1 MLDFKVKRFVGIIF
15 HLILAQI
22 CLAQTGIANQNYG
35 KDTLQLREVVV
46 RATRPLA
53 KLNSEGFVTEVKG
66 TILEKLGFAKDVMG
80 MLPGVLNN
88 NGSIE
93 VFGKGKPVFYINGH
107 IVRNNIEVEQL
118 KANQID
124 KITVITN
131 PSSRYASTVG
141 SIIKITTIKKVGDG
155 FSFDNI
161 ATFGYRNYLYGK
173 DNLDLNY
180 RADKFDV
187 FGTFG
192 FEKGKNTN
200 SSKNVQNSW
209 LSSHHQQNT
218 TVKSTQHS
226 NLIDGKW
233 GFDFSSSPKL
243 SFGAFYQ
250 VSYAPTKTN
259 SSIMSSLYSDDVIES
274 ETSAYKD
281 IKLRD
286 LEHLLDGY
294 CHGVWG
300 KWNLEM
306 TFDLMWKKTRENQT
320 VIEQT
325 GINQNFGIK
334 DVGHARLMATELYA
348 SHPFLKGN
356 FSFGVDFT
364 NSSREENSE
373 SENSIMAGE
382 NNKIQ
387 ELNMAYYVETMQHL
401 GNVTFRIGGRYEHV
415 NSEYFIGGRKN
426 HEQSHVYDKFFPT
439 ASLSLPIGKTMVQL
453 SYSKQCYRPLYSQL
467 SNTVHYVNKYLYQS
481 GNPYLQPSYSDNIS
495 LNLRYRWLAL
505 TANYKKVQNQ
515 IITSYT
521 YYDDAKTIA
530 LLKKEN
536 SKNSL
541 SNLQIMASFM
551 PGFLWKCYY
560 PVLACGVVSQFY
572 KIDYR
577 GNIKHVD
584 NPLVVVKFNNIF
596 KFHNNYMATV
606 NYSWR
611 SEGNS
616 ENIKMGSV
624 GQINLS
630 LAKDL
635 SEKWNVKLSANDIFN
650 TARKNTFTI
659 FSGMN
664 DVYIEKA
671 ASVRAVECIVIKQN
685 IKVKGQ
691 GKRKWIDCN
700 CLNSIHSGICLSIDC
715 RSSYTHINA
724 ALCFNLIGFFPPF
737 LCHFHLFP

>member
-1 MLDFKVKRFVGIIF
+1 MRRLFIFLF
-15 HLILAQI
+15 HLAWTQI
-22 CLAQTGIANQNYG
+22 VLAQTGIANQNFG

-66 TILEKLGFAKDVMG
+66 TVLEKLGFAKDVMG

-124 KITVITN
+124 KITVVTN

-192 FEKGKNTN
+192 FEKGKDTN

-218 TVKSTQHS
+218 TMKSTQHS
-226 NLIDGKW
+226 KLIDGKW

-281 IKLRD
+281 VKLRD

-306 TFDLMWKKTRENQT
+306 TFDLMWKKTHENQN

-505 TANYKKVQNQ
+505 TANYKKVRNQ

-530 LLKKEN
+530 LLRKEN
-536 SKNSL
+536 SRNCL

-584 NPLVVVKFNNIF
+584 NPLVVVKFNNIL
-596 KFHNNYMATV
+596 KFHNNYMATI

-624 GQINLS
+624 GQIFLWLRTYLKNGMSSCQQMTS
-630 LAKDL
+630 LILPAKIPL
-635 SEKWNVKLSANDIFN
+635 PFSA
-650 TARKNTFTI
+650 
-659 FSGMN
+659 
-664 DVYIEKA
+664 E
-671 ASVRAVECIVIKQN
+671 
-685 IKVKGQ
+685 
-691 GKRKWIDCN
+691 
-700 CLNSIHSGICLSIDC
+700 
-715 RSSYTHINA
+715 
-724 ALCFNLIGFFPPF
+724 
-737 LCHFHLFP
+737 

>member
-1 MLDFKVKRFVGIIF
+1 MKMLDFKVKRFVGIIF

-22 CLAQTGIANQNYG
+22 CLAQTGIANQNFG

-66 TILEKLGFAKDVMG
+66 TVLEKLGFAKDVMG

-180 RADKFDV
+180 RIDNLDV

-192 FEKGKNTN
+192 LEQGKDTN

-218 TVKSTQHS
+218 TMKSTQHS
-226 NLIDGKW
+226 KLIDGKW

-306 TFDLMWKKTRENQT
+306 TFDLMWKKTRENQN

-325 GINQNFGIK
+325 GINQDFGIK

-521 YYDDAKTIA
+521 YYDDSKTIA

-536 SKNSL
+536 SRNSL

-635 SEKWNVKLSANDIFN
+635 SKKWNVKLSANDIFN

-671 ASVRAVECIVIKQN
+671 ASVRAVECIVRYKFN
-685 IKVKGQ
+685 TVKAKYK
-691 GKRKWIDCN
+691 GKGAGKKEMDR
-700 CLNSIHSGICLSIDC
+700 L
-715 RSSYTHINA
+715 
-724 ALCFNLIGFFPPF
+724 
-737 LCHFHLFP
+737 

>member
-1 MLDFKVKRFVGIIF
+1 MKMLDFKVKRFVGIIF

-22 CLAQTGIANQNYG
+22 CLAQTGIANQNFG

-66 TILEKLGFAKDVMG
+66 TVLEKLGFAKDVMG

-131 PSSRYASTVG
+131 PSSRYASTIG

-161 ATFGYRNYLYGK
+161 ATFGCRNYMYGK

-180 RADKFDV
+180 RIDNLDV
-187 FGTFG
+187 FGTLG

-218 TVKSTQHS
+218 TMKSTQHS
-226 NLIDGKW
+226 KLIDGKW

-306 TFDLMWKKTRENQT
+306 TFDLMWKKTRENQN

-325 GINQNFGIK
+325 GINQDFGIK

-439 ASLSLPIGKTMVQL
+439 ASLSMPIGKTMVQL

-521 YYDDAKTIA
+521 YYDDSKTIA

-536 SKNSL
+536 SRNSL

-616 ENIKMGSV
+616 ENIKMGSI

-635 SEKWNVKLSANDIFN
+635 SKKWNVKLSANDIFN

-671 ASVRAVECIVIKQN
+671 ATVRAVECIVRYKFN
-685 IKVKGQ
+685 TVKAKYK
-691 GKRKWIDCN
+691 GKGAGKKEMDR
-700 CLNSIHSGICLSIDC
+700 L
-715 RSSYTHINA
+715 
-724 ALCFNLIGFFPPF
+724 
-737 LCHFHLFP
+737 

>member
-1 MLDFKVKRFVGIIF
+1 MKMLDFKVKRFVGIIF

-22 CLAQTGIANQNYG
+22 CLAQTGIANQNFG

-66 TILEKLGFAKDVMG
+66 TVLEKLGFAKDVMG
-80 MLPGVLNN
+80 ILPGVLNN

-131 PSSRYASTVG
+131 PSSRYASTIG

-161 ATFGYRNYLYGK
+161 ATFGCRNYMYGK

-180 RADKFDV
+180 RIDNLDV
-187 FGTFG
+187 FGTLG

-218 TVKSTQHS
+218 TMKSTQHS
-226 NLIDGKW
+226 KLIDGKW

-306 TFDLMWKKTRENQT
+306 TFDLMWKKTRENQN

-325 GINQNFGIK
+325 GINQDFGIK

-439 ASLSLPIGKTMVQL
+439 VSLSLPIGKTMVQL

-481 GNPYLQPSYSDNIS
+481 GNPYLQPSYSDNIT

-536 SKNSL
+536 SRNSL

-551 PGFLWKCYY
+551 PGFLWKSYY

-616 ENIKMGSV
+616 ENIKMGSI

-671 ASVRAVECIVIKQN
+671 ASVRAVECNVRYKF
-685 IKVKGQ
+685 
-691 GKRKWIDCN
+691 R
-700 CLNSIHSGICLSIDC
+700 
-715 RSSYTHINA
+715 
-724 ALCFNLIGFFPPF
+724 
-737 LCHFHLFP
+737 

>member
-1 MLDFKVKRFVGIIF
+1 MKMLDFKVKRFVGIIF

-22 CLAQTGIANQNYG
+22 CLAQTGIANQNFG
-35 KDTLQLREVVV
+35 KDTLQLREVIV

-66 TILEKLGFAKDVMG
+66 TVLEKLGFAKDVMG

-187 FGTFG
+187 FGAFG
-192 FEKGKNTN
+192 FEKGKDTN

-218 TVKSTQHS
+218 TMKSTQHS

-306 TFDLMWKKTRENQT
+306 TFDLMWKKTRENQN

-325 GINQNFGIK
+325 GINQDFGIK

-364 NSSREENSE
+364 NSSREENSK
-373 SENSIMAGE
+373 SDNSIMAGE

-536 SKNSL
+536 SRNSL

-635 SEKWNVKLSANDIFN
+635 SKKWNVKLSANDIFN

-671 ASVRAVECIVIKQN
+671 ATVRAVECIVRYKFN
-685 IKVKGQ
+685 TVKAKYT
-691 GKRKWIDCN
+691 GKGAGKKEMDR
-700 CLNSIHSGICLSIDC
+700 L
-715 RSSYTHINA
+715 
-724 ALCFNLIGFFPPF
+724 
-737 LCHFHLFP
+737 

>member
-1 MLDFKVKRFVGIIF
+1 MKMLDFKVKRFVGIIF

-22 CLAQTGIANQNYG
+22 CLAQTGIANQNFG

-66 TILEKLGFAKDVMG
+66 TVLEKLGFAKDVMG
-80 MLPGVLNN
+80 ILPGVLNN

-131 PSSRYASTVG
+131 PSSRYASTIG

-161 ATFGYRNYLYGK
+161 ATFGCRNYMYGK

-180 RADKFDV
+180 RIDNLDV
-187 FGTFG
+187 FGTLG

-218 TVKSTQHS
+218 TMKSTQHS
-226 NLIDGKW
+226 KLIDGKW

-306 TFDLMWKKTRENQT
+306 TFDLMWKKTRENQN

-325 GINQNFGIK
+325 GINQDFGIK

-505 TANYKKVQNQ
+505 TANYKKVRNR

-530 LLKKEN
+530 LLRKEN
-536 SKNSL
+536 SRNCL

-584 NPLVVVKFNNIF
+584 NPLVVVKFNNIL
-596 KFHNNYMATV
+596 KFHNNYMATI

-671 ASVRAVECIVIKQN
+671 AIVRAVECNVRYKFNIVKT
-685 IKVKGQ
+685 KYKGKGA
-691 GKRKWIDCN
+691 GKKEMDR
-700 CLNSIHSGICLSIDC
+700 L
-715 RSSYTHINA
+715 
-724 ALCFNLIGFFPPF
+724 
-737 LCHFHLFP
+737 

>member
-22 CLAQTGIANQNYG
+22 CLAQTGIANQNFG

-66 TILEKLGFAKDVMG
+66 TVLEKLGFAKDVMG

-180 RADKFDV
+180 RIENLDV

-200 SSKNVQNSW
+200 SSKNIQNSW

-218 TVKSTQHS
+218 TMKSTQHS

-306 TFDLMWKKTRENQT
+306 TFDLMWKKTRENQN

-325 GINQNFGIK
+325 GINQDFGIK

-536 SKNSL
+536 SRNCL

-635 SEKWNVKLSANDIFN
+635 SKKWNVKLSANDIFN

-671 ASVRAVECIVIKQN
+671 ATVRAVECIVRYKFN
-685 IKVKGQ
+685 TVKAKYK
-691 GKRKWIDCN
+691 GKGAGKKEMDR
-700 CLNSIHSGICLSIDC
+700 L
-715 RSSYTHINA
+715 
-724 ALCFNLIGFFPPF
+724 
-737 LCHFHLFP
+737 

>member
-1 MLDFKVKRFVGIIF
+1 MRRLFIFLF
-15 HLILAQI
+15 HLAWTQI
-22 CLAQTGIANQNYG
+22 VLAQTGIANQNFG

-66 TILEKLGFAKDVMG
+66 TVLEKLGFAKDVMG

-180 RADKFDV
+180 RIENLDV

-218 TVKSTQHS
+218 TMKSTQHS
-226 NLIDGKW
+226 KLIDGKW

-306 TFDLMWKKTRENQT
+306 TFDLMWKKTRENQN

-325 GINQNFGIK
+325 GINQDFGIK

-505 TANYKKVQNQ
+505 TANYKKVRNQ

-536 SKNSL
+536 SRNSL

-635 SEKWNVKLSANDIFN
+635 SKKWNVKLSANDIFN

-671 ASVRAVECIVIKQN
+671 ASVRAVECIVRYKFN
-685 IKVKGQ
+685 TVKAKYK
-691 GKRKWIDCN
+691 GKGAGKKEMDR
-700 CLNSIHSGICLSIDC
+700 L
-715 RSSYTHINA
+715 
-724 ALCFNLIGFFPPF
+724 
-737 LCHFHLFP
+737 

>member
-1 MLDFKVKRFVGIIF
+1 MRRLFIFLF
-15 HLILAQI
+15 HLAWTQI
-22 CLAQTGIANQNYG
+22 VLAQTGIANQNFG

-66 TILEKLGFAKDVMG
+66 TVLEKLGFAKDVMG

-180 RADKFDV
+180 RIDNLDV
-187 FGTFG
+187 FGTLG

-218 TVKSTQHS
+218 TMKSTQHS
-226 NLIDGKW
+226 KLIDGKW

-306 TFDLMWKKTRENQT
+306 TFDLMWKKTRENQN

-325 GINQNFGIK
+325 GINQDFGIK

-536 SKNSL
+536 SRNSL

-635 SEKWNVKLSANDIFN
+635 SKKWNVKLSANDIFN

-671 ASVRAVECIVIKQN
+671 ATVRAVECIVRYKFN
-685 IKVKGQ
+685 TVKAKYK
-691 GKRKWIDCN
+691 GKGAGKKEMDR
-700 CLNSIHSGICLSIDC
+700 L
-715 RSSYTHINA
+715 
-724 ALCFNLIGFFPPF
+724 
-737 LCHFHLFP
+737 

>member
-1 MLDFKVKRFVGIIF
+1 MKMLDFKVKRFVGIIF

-22 CLAQTGIANQNYG
+22 CLAQTGIANQNFG

-66 TILEKLGFAKDVMG
+66 TVLEKLGFAKDVMG

-180 RADKFDV
+180 RIDNLDV
-187 FGTFG
+187 FGTLG

-218 TVKSTQHS
+218 TMKSTQHS
-226 NLIDGKW
+226 KLIDGKW

-306 TFDLMWKKTRENQT
+306 TFDLMWKKTRENQN

-325 GINQNFGIK
+325 GINQDFGIK

-536 SKNSL
+536 SRNSL

-635 SEKWNVKLSANDIFN
+635 SKKWNVKLSANDIFN

-671 ASVRAVECIVIKQN
+671 ASVRAVECIVRYKFN
-685 IKVKGQ
+685 TVKAKYK
-691 GKRKWIDCN
+691 GKGAGKKEMDR
-700 CLNSIHSGICLSIDC
+700 L
-715 RSSYTHINA
+715 
-724 ALCFNLIGFFPPF
+724 
-737 LCHFHLFP
+737 

>member
-1 MLDFKVKRFVGIIF
+1 MKMLDFKVKRFVGIIF

-22 CLAQTGIANQNYG
+22 CLAQTGIANQNFG

-66 TILEKLGFAKDVMG
+66 TVLEKLGFAKDVMG

-131 PSSRYASTVG
+131 PGSRYASTVG

-161 ATFGYRNYLYGK
+161 ATFGCRNYMYGK

-180 RADKFDV
+180 RIDNLDV
-187 FGTFG
+187 FGTLG

-218 TVKSTQHS
+218 TMKSTQHS
-226 NLIDGKW
+226 KLIDGKW

-286 LEHLLDGY
+286 LEHLLDEY

-306 TFDLMWKKTRENQT
+306 TFDLMWKKTRENQN

-325 GINQNFGIK
+325 GINQDFGIK

-505 TANYKKVQNQ
+505 TANYKKDQNQ

-521 YYDDAKTIA
+521 YYDDSKTIA

-536 SKNSL
+536 SRNSL

-611 SEGNS
+611 SAGNS

-635 SEKWNVKLSANDIFN
+635 SKKWNVKLSANDIFN

-671 ASVRAVECIVIKQN
+671 AIVRAVECNVRYKFNIVKT
-685 IKVKGQ
+685 KYKGKGA
-691 GKRKWIDCN
+691 GKKEMDR
-700 CLNSIHSGICLSIDC
+700 L
-715 RSSYTHINA
+715 
-724 ALCFNLIGFFPPF
+724 
-737 LCHFHLFP
+737 

>member
-1 MLDFKVKRFVGIIF
+1 MKMLDFKVKRFVGIIF

-22 CLAQTGIANQNYG
+22 CLAQTGIANQNFG

-66 TILEKLGFAKDVMG
+66 TVLEKLGFAKDIMG

-161 ATFGYRNYLYGK
+161 ATFGCRNYMYGK

-180 RADKFDV
+180 RIDNLDV
-187 FGTFG
+187 FGTLG

-218 TVKSTQHS
+218 TMKSTQHS
-226 NLIDGKW
+226 KLIDGKW

-306 TFDLMWKKTRENQT
+306 TFDLMWKKTRENQN

-325 GINQNFGIK
+325 GINQDFGIK
-334 DVGHARLMATELYA
+334 DVGHARLIATELYA
-348 SHPFLKGN
+348 SHPFLNGN

-387 ELNMAYYVETMQHL
+387 ELNMAYYVEPMQHL

-415 NSEYFIGGRKN
+415 NSEYFIDGRKN

-536 SKNSL
+536 SRNSL

-577 GNIKHVD
+577 GDIKHVD

-616 ENIKMGSV
+616 E
-624 GQINLS
+624 LS
-630 LAKDL
+630 L
-635 SEKWNVKLSANDIFN
+635 
-650 TARKNTFTI
+650 
-659 FSGMN
+659 
-664 DVYIEKA
+664 
-671 ASVRAVECIVIKQN
+671 
-685 IKVKGQ
+685 
-691 GKRKWIDCN
+691 
-700 CLNSIHSGICLSIDC
+700 IHI
-715 RSSYTHINA
+715 
-724 ALCFNLIGFFPPF
+724 
-737 LCHFHLFP
+737 

>member
-1 MLDFKVKRFVGIIF
+1 MKMLDFKVKRFVGIIF

-22 CLAQTGIANQNYG
+22 CLAQTGIANQNFG

-66 TILEKLGFAKDVMG
+66 TVLEKLGFAKDVMG

-161 ATFGYRNYLYGK
+161 ATFGCRNYMYGK

-180 RADKFDV
+180 RIDNLDV
-187 FGTFG
+187 FGTLG

-218 TVKSTQHS
+218 TMKSTQHS
-226 NLIDGKW
+226 KLIDGKW

-250 VSYAPTKTN
+250 VSYAPIKTN

-281 IKLRD
+281 IRLRD

-306 TFDLMWKKTRENQT
+306 TFDLMWKKPRENQN

-325 GINQNFGIK
+325 GINQDFGIK

-481 GNPYLQPSYSDNIS
+481 GNPYLQPSYSDNIT

-521 YYDDAKTIA
+521 
-530 LLKKEN
+530 
-536 SKNSL
+536 
-541 SNLQIMASFM
+541 
-551 PGFLWKCYY
+551 
-560 PVLACGVVSQFY
+560 
-572 KIDYR
+572 
-577 GNIKHVD
+577 
-584 NPLVVVKFNNIF
+584 
-596 KFHNNYMATV
+596 
-606 NYSWR
+606 
-611 SEGNS
+611 
-616 ENIKMGSV
+616 
-624 GQINLS
+624 
-630 LAKDL
+630 
-635 SEKWNVKLSANDIFN
+635 
-650 TARKNTFTI
+650 
-659 FSGMN
+659 
-664 DVYIEKA
+664 
-671 ASVRAVECIVIKQN
+671 
-685 IKVKGQ
+685 
-691 GKRKWIDCN
+691 
-700 CLNSIHSGICLSIDC
+700 
-715 RSSYTHINA
+715 
-724 ALCFNLIGFFPPF
+724 
-737 LCHFHLFP
+737 

>member
-1 MLDFKVKRFVGIIF
+1 MRRLFIFLF
-15 HLILAQI
+15 HLAWTQI
-22 CLAQTGIANQNYG
+22 VLAQTGIANQNFG

-66 TILEKLGFAKDVMG
+66 TVLEKLGFAKDVMG

-124 KITVITN
+124 KITVVTN

-192 FEKGKNTN
+192 FEKGKDTN

-218 TVKSTQHS
+218 TMKSTQHS
-226 NLIDGKW
+226 KLIDGKW

-281 IKLRD
+281 VKLRD

-306 TFDLMWKKTRENQT
+306 TFDLMWKKTHENQN

-505 TANYKKVQNQ
+505 TANYKKVRNQ

-530 LLKKEN
+530 LLRKEN
-536 SKNSL
+536 SRNCL

-584 NPLVVVKFNNIF
+584 NPLVVVKFNNI
-596 KFHNNYMATV
+596 
-606 NYSWR
+606 
-611 SEGNS
+611 
-616 ENIKMGSV
+616 
-624 GQINLS
+624 L
-630 LAKDL
+630 
-635 SEKWNVKLSANDIFN
+635 
-650 TARKNTFTI
+650 
-659 FSGMN
+659 
-664 DVYIEKA
+664 
-671 ASVRAVECIVIKQN
+671 
-685 IKVKGQ
+685 
-691 GKRKWIDCN
+691 
-700 CLNSIHSGICLSIDC
+700 
-715 RSSYTHINA
+715 
-724 ALCFNLIGFFPPF
+724 
-737 LCHFHLFP
+737 

>member
-1 MLDFKVKRFVGIIF
+1 MKMLDFKVKRFVGIIF

-22 CLAQTGIANQNYG
+22 CLAQTGIANQNFG

-66 TILEKLGFAKDVMG
+66 TVLEKLGFAKDVMG

-161 ATFGYRNYLYGK
+161 ATFGYRNYMYGK

-180 RADKFDV
+180 RIDNLDV
-187 FGTFG
+187 FGTLG

-218 TVKSTQHS
+218 TMKSTQHS
-226 NLIDGKW
+226 KLIDGKW

-306 TFDLMWKKTRENQT
+306 TFDLMWKKTRENQN

-325 GINQNFGIK
+325 GINQDFGIK

-521 YYDDAKTIA
+521 YYDDSKTIA

-536 SKNSL
+536 SRNSL

-611 SEGNS
+611 SAGNS

-635 SEKWNVKLSANDIFN
+635 SKKWNVKLSANDIFN

-671 ASVRAVECIVIKQN
+671 ATVRAVECIVRYKFN
-685 IKVKGQ
+685 TVKAKYK
-691 GKRKWIDCN
+691 GKGAGKKEMDR
-700 CLNSIHSGICLSIDC
+700 L
-715 RSSYTHINA
+715 
-724 ALCFNLIGFFPPF
+724 
-737 LCHFHLFP
+737 

>member
-1 MLDFKVKRFVGIIF
+1 MKMLDFKVKRFVGIIF

-22 CLAQTGIANQNYG
+22 CLAQTGIANQNFG

-66 TILEKLGFAKDVMG
+66 TVLEKLGFAKDVMG

-131 PSSRYASTVG
+131 PGSRYASTVG

-161 ATFGYRNYLYGK
+161 ATFGCRNYMYGK

-180 RADKFDV
+180 RIDNLDV
-187 FGTFG
+187 FGTLG

-218 TVKSTQHS
+218 TMKSTQHS
-226 NLIDGKW
+226 KLIDGKW

-306 TFDLMWKKTRENQT
+306 TFDLMWKKTRENQN

-325 GINQNFGIK
+325 GINQDFGIK

-505 TANYKKVQNQ
+505 TANYKRVQNQ

-521 YYDDAKTIA
+521 YYDDSKTIA

-536 SKNSL
+536 SRNSL

-635 SEKWNVKLSANDIFN
+635 SKKWNVKLSANDIFN

-671 ASVRAVECIVIKQN
+671 ASVRAVECIVRYKFN
-685 IKVKGQ
+685 RVKTKYK
-691 GKRKWIDCN
+691 GKGAGKKEMDR
-700 CLNSIHSGICLSIDC
+700 L
-715 RSSYTHINA
+715 
-724 ALCFNLIGFFPPF
+724 
-737 LCHFHLFP
+737 

>member
-1 MLDFKVKRFVGIIF
+1 MIYLEMRRLLFFLF
-15 HLILAQI
+15 HLAWAQI
-22 CLAQTGIANQNYG
+22 VLAQTGIADQNFG

-66 TILEKLGFAKDVMG
+66 TVLEKLGFAKDIMG

-93 VFGKGKPVFYINGH
+93 VFGKGRPVFYINGH

-161 ATFGYRNYLYGK
+161 ATFGCRNYMYGK

-180 RADKFDV
+180 RIDNLDV
-187 FGTFG
+187 FGTLG

-294 CHGVWG
+294 CHGGWG

-306 TFDLMWKKTRENQT
+306 TFDLMWKKTRENQN

-325 GINQNFGIK
+325 GINQDFGIK

-401 GNVTFRIGGRYEHV
+401 GNVIFRIGGRYEHV

-467 SNTVHYVNKYLYQS
+467 SNTVHYINKYLYQS

-536 SKNSL
+536 SRNSL

-596 KFHNNYMATV
+596 LKSATYRV
-606 NYSWR
+606 
-611 SEGNS
+611 
-616 ENIKMGSV
+616 
-624 GQINLS
+624 
-630 LAKDL
+630 
-635 SEKWNVKLSANDIFN
+635 
-650 TARKNTFTI
+650 
-659 FSGMN
+659 
-664 DVYIEKA
+664 
-671 ASVRAVECIVIKQN
+671 
-685 IKVKGQ
+685 
-691 GKRKWIDCN
+691 
-700 CLNSIHSGICLSIDC
+700 
-715 RSSYTHINA
+715 
-724 ALCFNLIGFFPPF
+724 
-737 LCHFHLFP
+737 

>member
-1 MLDFKVKRFVGIIF
+1 MKTFFCSFGLLMAAVPVFAQNTGKDSIVSTKALDDVVVSASNISRVGD
-15 HLILAQI
+15 
-22 CLAQTGIANQNYG
+22 QNFG

-66 TILEKLGFAKDVMG
+66 TVLEKLGFAKDVMG

-180 RADKFDV
+180 RIENLDV

-218 TVKSTQHS
+218 TMKSTQHS
-226 NLIDGKW
+226 KLIDGKW

-306 TFDLMWKKTRENQT
+306 TFDLMWKKTRENQN

-325 GINQNFGIK
+325 GINQDFGIK

-521 YYDDAKTIA
+521 Y
-530 LLKKEN
+530 
-536 SKNSL
+536 
-541 SNLQIMASFM
+541 
-551 PGFLWKCYY
+551 
-560 PVLACGVVSQFY
+560 
-572 KIDYR
+572 
-577 GNIKHVD
+577 
-584 NPLVVVKFNNIF
+584 
-596 KFHNNYMATV
+596 
-606 NYSWR
+606 
-611 SEGNS
+611 
-616 ENIKMGSV
+616 
-624 GQINLS
+624 
-630 LAKDL
+630 
-635 SEKWNVKLSANDIFN
+635 
-650 TARKNTFTI
+650 
-659 FSGMN
+659 
-664 DVYIEKA
+664 
-671 ASVRAVECIVIKQN
+671 
-685 IKVKGQ
+685 
-691 GKRKWIDCN
+691 
-700 CLNSIHSGICLSIDC
+700 
-715 RSSYTHINA
+715 
-724 ALCFNLIGFFPPF
+724 
-737 LCHFHLFP
+737 

>member
-1 MLDFKVKRFVGIIF
+1 MKMFFCSFGLLMAAVPVFAQNTGKDSIVSTKALNDVVVSASNISRVGD
-15 HLILAQI
+15 
-22 CLAQTGIANQNYG
+22 QNFG

-66 TILEKLGFAKDVMG
+66 TVLEKLGFAKDVMG

-107 IVRNNIEVEQL
+107 IVRNNMEVEQL

-161 ATFGYRNYLYGK
+161 ATFGCRNYMYGK

-180 RADKFDV
+180 RIDNLDV
-187 FGTFG
+187 FGTLG
-192 FEKGKNTN
+192 FEKGKDTN

-218 TVKSTQHS
+218 TMKSTQHS
-226 NLIDGKW
+226 KLIDGKW

-250 VSYAPTKTN
+250 ISYAPTKTN
-259 SSIMSSLYSDDVIES
+259 SSIMSSLYSNDVIES

-306 TFDLMWKKTRENQT
+306 TFDLMWKKTRENQN

-325 GINQNFGIK
+325 GINQDFGIK

-373 SENSIMAGE
+373 SENSILAGE

-387 ELNMAYYVETMQHL
+387 ELNIAYYVETMQHL

-481 GNPYLQPSYSDNIS
+481 GNPYLQPSYSNNIS

-536 SKNSL
+536 SRNSL

-624 GQINLS
+624 GQINL
-630 LAKDL
+630 
-635 SEKWNVKLSANDIFN
+635 
-650 TARKNTFTI
+650 
-659 FSGMN
+659 
-664 DVYIEKA
+664 
-671 ASVRAVECIVIKQN
+671 
-685 IKVKGQ
+685 
-691 GKRKWIDCN
+691 
-700 CLNSIHSGICLSIDC
+700 
-715 RSSYTHINA
+715 
-724 ALCFNLIGFFPPF
+724 
-737 LCHFHLFP
+737 

>member
-1 MLDFKVKRFVGIIF
+1 MKMLDFKVKRFVGIIF

-22 CLAQTGIANQNYG
+22 CLAQTGIANQNFG

-66 TILEKLGFAKDVMG
+66 TVLEKLGFAKDVMG

-161 ATFGYRNYLYGK
+161 ATFGYRNYMYGK

-180 RADKFDV
+180 RAEKFDV

-192 FEKGKNTN
+192 FEKGKDTN

-218 TVKSTQHS
+218 TMKSTQHS
-226 NLIDGKW
+226 KLIDGKW

-250 VSYAPTKTN
+250 VSYAPIKTN

-306 TFDLMWKKTRENQT
+306 TFDLMWKKTRENQN

-325 GINQNFGIK
+325 GINQDFGIK

-481 GNPYLQPSYSDNIS
+481 GNPYLQPSYSDNIT

-536 SKNSL
+536 SRNSL

-596 KFHNNYMATV
+596 KFHNNYMATI

-616 ENIKMGSV
+616 ENIKMGSI

-635 SEKWNVKLSANDIFN
+635 SKKWNVKLSANDIFN

-671 ASVRAVECIVIKQN
+671 ASVRAVECIVRYKFN
-685 IKVKGQ
+685 TVKTIL
-691 GKRKWIDCN
+691 R
-700 CLNSIHSGICLSIDC
+700 
-715 RSSYTHINA
+715 
-724 ALCFNLIGFFPPF
+724 
-737 LCHFHLFP
+737 

>member
-22 CLAQTGIANQNYG
+22 CLAQTGIANQNFG

-66 TILEKLGFAKDVMG
+66 TVLEKLGFAKDIMG

-161 ATFGYRNYLYGK
+161 ATFGYRNYMYGK

-180 RADKFDV
+180 RIDNLDV
-187 FGTFG
+187 FGTLG

-218 TVKSTQHS
+218 AMKSTQHS

-306 TFDLMWKKTRENQT
+306 TFDLMWKKTRENQN

-325 GINQNFGIK
+325 GINQDFGIK

-373 SENSIMAGE
+373 SENSIMTGE

-415 NSEYFIGGRKN
+415 NSEYFIDGRKN

-536 SKNSL
+536 SRNSL

-572 KIDYR
+572 KIDLTIALYR
-577 GNIKHVD
+577 YH
-584 NPLVVVKFNNIF
+584 
-596 KFHNNYMATV
+596 A
-606 NYSWR
+606 
-611 SEGNS
+611 
-616 ENIKMGSV
+616 
-624 GQINLS
+624 
-630 LAKDL
+630 
-635 SEKWNVKLSANDIFN
+635 
-650 TARKNTFTI
+650 
-659 FSGMN
+659 
-664 DVYIEKA
+664 
-671 ASVRAVECIVIKQN
+671 
-685 IKVKGQ
+685 
-691 GKRKWIDCN
+691 
-700 CLNSIHSGICLSIDC
+700 
-715 RSSYTHINA
+715 
-724 ALCFNLIGFFPPF
+724 
-737 LCHFHLFP
+737 

>member
-22 CLAQTGIANQNYG
+22 CLAQTGIANQNFG

-66 TILEKLGFAKDVMG
+66 TVLEKLGFAKDVMG

-180 RADKFDV
+180 RIENLDF

-192 FEKGKNTN
+192 FEKGKDTN

-218 TVKSTQHS
+218 TMKSTQHS
-226 NLIDGKW
+226 KLIDGKW

-306 TFDLMWKKTRENQT
+306 TFDLMWKKTRENQN

-325 GINQNFGIK
+325 GINQDFGIK

-536 SKNSL
+536 SRNSL

-577 GNIKHVD
+577 GNLKHVD

-635 SEKWNVKLSANDIFN
+635 SKKWNVKLSANDIFN

-671 ASVRAVECIVIKQN
+671 ATVRAVECIVRYKFN
-685 IKVKGQ
+685 TVKAKYK
-691 GKRKWIDCN
+691 GKGAGKKEMDR
-700 CLNSIHSGICLSIDC
+700 L
-715 RSSYTHINA
+715 
-724 ALCFNLIGFFPPF
+724 
-737 LCHFHLFP
+737 

>member
-1 MLDFKVKRFVGIIF
+1 MKMLDFKVKRFVGIIF

-22 CLAQTGIANQNYG
+22 CLAQTGIANQNFG

-66 TILEKLGFAKDVMG
+66 TVLEKLGFAKDVMG

-161 ATFGYRNYLYGK
+161 ATFGYRNYMYGK

-180 RADKFDV
+180 RIDNLDV
-187 FGTFG
+187 FGTLG

-218 TVKSTQHS
+218 TMKSTQHS
-226 NLIDGKW
+226 KLIDGKW

-306 TFDLMWKKTRENQT
+306 TFDLMWKKTRENQN

-325 GINQNFGIK
+325 GINLDFGIK

-521 YYDDAKTIA
+521 YYDDSKTIA

-536 SKNSL
+536 SRNSL

-606 NYSWR
+606 NCSWR

-616 ENIKMGSV
+616 ENIKMGSI

-635 SEKWNVKLSANDIFN
+635 SKKWNVKLSANDIFN

-671 ASVRAVECIVIKQN
+671 ATVRAVECIVRYKFN
-685 IKVKGQ
+685 TVKAKYK
-691 GKRKWIDCN
+691 GKGAGKKEMDR
-700 CLNSIHSGICLSIDC
+700 L
-715 RSSYTHINA
+715 
-724 ALCFNLIGFFPPF
+724 
-737 LCHFHLFP
+737 

>member
-22 CLAQTGIANQNYG
+22 CLAQTGIANQNFG

-66 TILEKLGFAKDVMG
+66 TVLEKLGFAKDVMG

-141 SIIKITTIKKVGDG
+141 SIIKIITIKKVGDG

-161 ATFGYRNYLYGK
+161 ATFGCRNYMYGK

-180 RADKFDV
+180 RIDNLDV
-187 FGTFG
+187 FGTLG

-218 TVKSTQHS
+218 TMKSAQHS
-226 NLIDGKW
+226 KLIDGKW

-250 VSYAPTKTN
+250 VSYAPIKTN

-306 TFDLMWKKTRENQT
+306 TFDLMWKKTHENQN

-382 NNKIQ
+382 NDKIQ

-521 YYDDAKTIA
+521 YYDDSKTIA
-530 LLKKEN
+530 LLKKKN
-536 SKNSL
+536 SRNSL

-616 ENIKMGSV
+616 ENIKMGSI

-635 SEKWNVKLSANDIFN
+635 SKKWNVKLSANDIFN

-659 FSGMN
+659 FCGMN

-671 ASVRAVECIVIKQN
+671 AIVRAVECIVRYKFNTVKIKY
-685 IKVKGQ
+685 KGKGA
-691 GKRKWIDCN
+691 GKKEMDR
-700 CLNSIHSGICLSIDC
+700 L
-715 RSSYTHINA
+715 
-724 ALCFNLIGFFPPF
+724 
-737 LCHFHLFP
+737 

>member
-1 MLDFKVKRFVGIIF
+1 MKTFFCSFGLLMAAVPVFAQNTGKDSIVSTKALNDVVVSASNISRVGD
-15 HLILAQI
+15 
-22 CLAQTGIANQNYG
+22 QNFG

-66 TILEKLGFAKDVMG
+66 TVLEKLGFAKDVMG

-107 IVRNNIEVEQL
+107 IVRNNMEVEQL

-161 ATFGYRNYLYGK
+161 ATFGYRNYMYGK

-180 RADKFDV
+180 RIDNLDV
-187 FGTFG
+187 FGTIG
-192 FEKGKNTN
+192 LEQGKDTN

-218 TVKSTQHS
+218 TMKSTQHS
-226 NLIDGKW
+226 SLIDGKW

-250 VSYAPTKTN
+250 VSYAPIKTN

-306 TFDLMWKKTRENQT
+306 TFDLMWKKTRENQN
-320 VIEQT
+320 VMEQT
-325 GINQNFGIK
+325 GINQDFGIK

-439 ASLSLPIGKTMVQL
+439 ASLSMPIGKTMVQL

-521 YYDDAKTIA
+521 YYDDSKT
-530 LLKKEN
+530 
-536 SKNSL
+536 
-541 SNLQIMASFM
+541 
-551 PGFLWKCYY
+551 
-560 PVLACGVVSQFY
+560 VL
-572 KIDYR
+572 
-577 GNIKHVD
+577 
-584 NPLVVVKFNNIF
+584 P
-596 KFHNNYMATV
+596 
-606 NYSWR
+606 
-611 SEGNS
+611 
-616 ENIKMGSV
+616 
-624 GQINLS
+624 
-630 LAKDL
+630 
-635 SEKWNVKLSANDIFN
+635 
-650 TARKNTFTI
+650 
-659 FSGMN
+659 
-664 DVYIEKA
+664 
-671 ASVRAVECIVIKQN
+671 
-685 IKVKGQ
+685 
-691 GKRKWIDCN
+691 
-700 CLNSIHSGICLSIDC
+700 
-715 RSSYTHINA
+715 
-724 ALCFNLIGFFPPF
+724 
-737 LCHFHLFP
+737 

>member
-1 MLDFKVKRFVGIIF
+1 MRRLFIFLF
-15 HLILAQI
+15 HLAWTQI
-22 CLAQTGIANQNYG
+22 VLAQTGIANQNFG

-66 TILEKLGFAKDVMG
+66 TVLEKLGFAKDVMG

-124 KITVITN
+124 KITVVTN

-161 ATFGYRNYLYGK
+161 ATFGCRNYMYGK

-180 RADKFDV
+180 RIDNLDV
-187 FGTFG
+187 FGTLG

-218 TVKSTQHS
+218 TMKSTQHS
-226 NLIDGKW
+226 KLIDGKW

-250 VSYAPTKTN
+250 VSYAPIKTN

-306 TFDLMWKKTRENQT
+306 TFDLMWKKTRENQN

-325 GINQNFGIK
+325 GINQDFGIK

-505 TANYKKVQNQ
+505 TANYKKVRNQ

-530 LLKKEN
+530 LLRKEN
-536 SKNSL
+536 SRNCL

-584 NPLVVVKFNNIF
+584 NPLVVVKFNNIL
-596 KFHNNYMATV
+596 KFHNNYMATI
-606 NYSWR
+606 NFSWR

-635 SEKWNVKLSANDIFN
+635 SKKWNVKLSANDIFN

-664 DVYIEKA
+664 DVYIERA
-671 ASVRAVECIVIKQN
+671 ASVRAVEFIVRYKFN
-685 IKVKGQ
+685 TVKTKYK
-691 GKRKWIDCN
+691 GKGAGKKEMDR
-700 CLNSIHSGICLSIDC
+700 L
-715 RSSYTHINA
+715 
-724 ALCFNLIGFFPPF
+724 
-737 LCHFHLFP
+737 

>member
-1 MLDFKVKRFVGIIF
+1 MKMLDFKVKRFVGIIF

-22 CLAQTGIANQNYG
+22 CLAQTGIANQNFG

-66 TILEKLGFAKDVMG
+66 TVLEKLGFAKDVMG

-161 ATFGYRNYLYGK
+161 ATFGYRNYMYGK

-180 RADKFDV
+180 RAEKFDV

-192 FEKGKNTN
+192 FEKGKDTN

-218 TVKSTQHS
+218 TMKSTQHS
-226 NLIDGKW
+226 KLIDGKW

-250 VSYAPTKTN
+250 VSYAPIKTN

-306 TFDLMWKKTRENQT
+306 TFDLMWKKTRENQN

-325 GINQNFGIK
+325 GINQDFGIK

-521 YYDDAKTIA
+521 YYDDSKTIA

-536 SKNSL
+536 SRNSL

-606 NYSWR
+606 NYSLR

-635 SEKWNVKLSANDIFN
+635 SKKWNVKLSANDIFN

-671 ASVRAVECIVIKQN
+671 ATVRAVECIVRYKFN
-685 IKVKGQ
+685 TVKAKYK
-691 GKRKWIDCN
+691 GKGAGKKEMDR
-700 CLNSIHSGICLSIDC
+700 L
-715 RSSYTHINA
+715 
-724 ALCFNLIGFFPPF
+724 
-737 LCHFHLFP
+737 

>member
-1 MLDFKVKRFVGIIF
+1 MRRLFIFLF
-15 HLILAQI
+15 HLAWTQI
-22 CLAQTGIANQNYG
+22 VLAQTGIANQNFG

-66 TILEKLGFAKDVMG
+66 TVLEKLGFAKDVMG

-124 KITVITN
+124 KITVVTN

-180 RADKFDV
+180 RSDKFDV

-192 FEKGKNTN
+192 FEKGKDTN

-218 TVKSTQHS
+218 TMKSTQHS
-226 NLIDGKW
+226 KLIDGKW

-306 TFDLMWKKTRENQT
+306 TFDLMWKKTHENQN

-505 TANYKKVQNQ
+505 TANYKKVRNQ

-536 SKNSL
+536 SRNSL

-635 SEKWNVKLSANDIFN
+635 SKKWNVKLSANDIFN

-671 ASVRAVECIVIKQN
+671 ASVRAVECIVRYKFN
-685 IKVKGQ
+685 TVKAKYK
-691 GKRKWIDCN
+691 GKGAGKKEMDR
-700 CLNSIHSGICLSIDC
+700 L
-715 RSSYTHINA
+715 
-724 ALCFNLIGFFPPF
+724 
-737 LCHFHLFP
+737 

>member
-1 MLDFKVKRFVGIIF
+1 MRRLFIFLF
-15 HLILAQI
+15 HLAWTQI
-22 CLAQTGIANQNYG
+22 VLAQTGIANQNFG

-66 TILEKLGFAKDVMG
+66 TVLEKLGFAKDVMG

-180 RADKFDV
+180 RIDNLDV
-187 FGTFG
+187 FGTLG
-192 FEKGKNTN
+192 FEKGKDTN

-218 TVKSTQHS
+218 TMKSTQHS
-226 NLIDGKW
+226 KLIDGKW

-306 TFDLMWKKTRENQT
+306 TFDLMWKKTHENQN

-325 GINQNFGIK
+325 GINQDFGIK

-505 TANYKKVQNQ
+505 TANYKKVRNQ

-536 SKNSL
+536 SRNSL

-616 ENIKMGSV
+616 ENIKMGSI

-671 ASVRAVECIVIKQN
+671 ASVRAVECIVRYKFN
-685 IKVKGQ
+685 TVKAKYK
-691 GKRKWIDCN
+691 GKGAGKKEMDR
-700 CLNSIHSGICLSIDC
+700 L
-715 RSSYTHINA
+715 
-724 ALCFNLIGFFPPF
+724 
-737 LCHFHLFP
+737 

>member
-1 MLDFKVKRFVGIIF
+1 MKMLDFKVKRFVGIIF

-22 CLAQTGIANQNYG
+22 CLAQTGIADQHFG

-66 TILEKLGFAKDVMG
+66 TVLEKLGFAKDVMG

-131 PSSRYASTVG
+131 PSSRYASTIG

-161 ATFGYRNYLYGK
+161 ATFGCRNYMYGK

-180 RADKFDV
+180 RIDNLDV
-187 FGTFG
+187 FGTLG

-218 TVKSTQHS
+218 TMKSTQHS
-226 NLIDGKW
+226 KLIDGKW

-294 CHGVWG
+294 CHGFWG

-306 TFDLMWKKTRENQT
+306 TFDLMWKKTHENQN

-387 ELNMAYYVETMQHL
+387 EINMAYYVETMQHL

-536 SKNSL
+536 SRNSL
-541 SNLQIMASFM
+541 CNLQIMASFM

-664 DVYIEKA
+664 DVYIERA
-671 ASVRAVECIVIKQN
+671 ASVRAVEFIVRYKFN
-685 IKVKGQ
+685 TVKAKYK
-691 GKRKWIDCN
+691 GKGAGKKEMDR
-700 CLNSIHSGICLSIDC
+700 L
-715 RSSYTHINA
+715 
-724 ALCFNLIGFFPPF
+724 
-737 LCHFHLFP
+737 

>member
-1 MLDFKVKRFVGIIF
+1 MRRLFIFLF
-15 HLILAQI
+15 HLAWTQI
-22 CLAQTGIANQNYG
+22 VLAQTGIANQNFG

-66 TILEKLGFAKDVMG
+66 TVLEKLGFAKDVMG

-180 RADKFDV
+180 RIDNLDV
-187 FGTFG
+187 FGTLG
-192 FEKGKNTN
+192 FEKGKDTN

-218 TVKSTQHS
+218 TMKSTQHS
-226 NLIDGKW
+226 KLIDGKW

-250 VSYAPTKTN
+250 VSYAPIKTN

-306 TFDLMWKKTRENQT
+306 TFDLMWKKTRENQN

-325 GINQNFGIK
+325 GINQDFGIK

-536 SKNSL
+536 SRNSL

-635 SEKWNVKLSANDIFN
+635 SKKWNVKLSANDIFN

-671 ASVRAVECIVIKQN
+671 ATVRAVECIVRYKFN
-685 IKVKGQ
+685 TVKAKYK
-691 GKRKWIDCN
+691 GKGAGKKEMDR
-700 CLNSIHSGICLSIDC
+700 L
-715 RSSYTHINA
+715 
-724 ALCFNLIGFFPPF
+724 
-737 LCHFHLFP
+737 

>member
-22 CLAQTGIANQNYG
+22 CLAQTGIANQNLG

-66 TILEKLGFAKDVMG
+66 TVLEKLGFAKDVMG

-187 FGTFG
+187 FGAFG
-192 FEKGKNTN
+192 FEKGKDTN

-218 TVKSTQHS
+218 TMKSTQHS
-226 NLIDGKW
+226 KLIDGKW

-294 CHGVWG
+294 CHGGWG

-306 TFDLMWKKTRENQT
+306 TFDLMWKKTRENQN

-364 NSSREENSE
+364 NSSREENSK
-373 SENSIMAGE
+373 SDNSIMAGE

-401 GNVTFRIGGRYEHV
+401 GNVTLRIGGRYEHV
-415 NSEYFIGGRKN
+415 NSEYFIGDRKN

-536 SKNSL
+536 SRNSL

-635 SEKWNVKLSANDIFN
+635 SKKWNVKLSANDIFN

-671 ASVRAVECIVIKQN
+671 ATVRAVECIVRYKFN
-685 IKVKGQ
+685 TVKAKYK
-691 GKRKWIDCN
+691 GKGAGKKEMDR
-700 CLNSIHSGICLSIDC
+700 L
-715 RSSYTHINA
+715 
-724 ALCFNLIGFFPPF
+724 
-737 LCHFHLFP
+737 

>member
-1 MLDFKVKRFVGIIF
+1 MKMLDFKVKRFVGIIF

-22 CLAQTGIANQNYG
+22 CLAQTGIANQNFG

-66 TILEKLGFAKDVMG
+66 TVLEKLGFAKDVMG

-180 RADKFDV
+180 RIENLDV

-192 FEKGKNTN
+192 FEKGKDTN
-200 SSKNVQNSW
+200 SSKNIQNSW

-218 TVKSTQHS
+218 TMKSTQHS
-226 NLIDGKW
+226 KLIDGKW

-306 TFDLMWKKTRENQT
+306 TFDLMWKKTRENQN

-325 GINQNFGIK
+325 GINQDFGIK
-334 DVGHARLMATELYA
+334 DVGHARLMATELYV

-382 NNKIQ
+382 SNKIQ

-401 GNVTFRIGGRYEHV
+401 GNVTLRIGGRYEHV

-536 SKNSL
+536 SRNCL

-577 GNIKHVD
+577 GKIKHVD

-635 SEKWNVKLSANDIFN
+635 SKKWNVKLSANDIFN

-671 ASVRAVECIVIKQN
+671 ATVRAVECIVRYKFN
-685 IKVKGQ
+685 TVKAKYK
-691 GKRKWIDCN
+691 GKGAGKKEMDR
-700 CLNSIHSGICLSIDC
+700 L
-715 RSSYTHINA
+715 
-724 ALCFNLIGFFPPF
+724 
-737 LCHFHLFP
+737 

>member
-1 MLDFKVKRFVGIIF
+1 MKMLDFKVKRFVGIIF

-22 CLAQTGIANQNYG
+22 CLAQTGIANQNFG

-66 TILEKLGFAKDVMG
+66 TVLEKLGFAKDVMG

-161 ATFGYRNYLYGK
+161 ATFGYRNYMYGK

-180 RADKFDV
+180 RIDNLDV
-187 FGTFG
+187 FGTLG
-192 FEKGKNTN
+192 FEKGKDTN

-218 TVKSTQHS
+218 TMKSTQHS

-306 TFDLMWKKTRENQT
+306 TFDLMWKKTRENQN

-325 GINQNFGIK
+325 GINQDFGIK

-521 YYDDAKTIA
+521 YYDDSKTIA

-536 SKNSL
+536 SRNSL

-635 SEKWNVKLSANDIFN
+635 SKKWNVKLSANDIFN

-659 FSGMN
+659 FCGMN
-664 DVYIEKA
+664 DVYLEKA
-671 ASVRAVECIVIKQN
+671 ASVRAVECIVRYKFNTVKIKY
-685 IKVKGQ
+685 KGKGA
-691 GKRKWIDCN
+691 GKKEMDR
-700 CLNSIHSGICLSIDC
+700 L
-715 RSSYTHINA
+715 
-724 ALCFNLIGFFPPF
+724 
-737 LCHFHLFP
+737 

>member
-1 MLDFKVKRFVGIIF
+1 MKMLDFKVKRFVGIIF

-22 CLAQTGIANQNYG
+22 CLAQTGIANQNFG

-66 TILEKLGFAKDVMG
+66 TVLEKLGFAKDVMG

-131 PSSRYASTVG
+131 PGSRYASTVG

-180 RADKFDV
+180 RIDNLDV

-218 TVKSTQHS
+218 TMKSTQHS
-226 NLIDGKW
+226 KLIDGKW

-306 TFDLMWKKTRENQT
+306 TFDLMWKKTHENQN

-325 GINQNFGIK
+325 GINQDFGIK

-505 TANYKKVQNQ
+505 TANYKKVRNQ

-536 SKNSL
+536 SRNSL

-596 KFHNNYMATV
+596 KFHNSYMATV

-635 SEKWNVKLSANDIFN
+635 SKKWNVKLSANDIFN

-671 ASVRAVECIVIKQN
+671 ATVRAVECIVRYKFN
-685 IKVKGQ
+685 TVKAKYK
-691 GKRKWIDCN
+691 GKGAGKKEMDR
-700 CLNSIHSGICLSIDC
+700 L
-715 RSSYTHINA
+715 
-724 ALCFNLIGFFPPF
+724 
-737 LCHFHLFP
+737 

>member
-22 CLAQTGIANQNYG
+22 CLAQTGIANQNFG

-66 TILEKLGFAKDVMG
+66 TVLEKLGFAKDVMG

-192 FEKGKNTN
+192 FEKGKDTN

-218 TVKSTQHS
+218 TMKSTQHS

-233 GFDFSSSPKL
+233 GFDFSSFPKL

-306 TFDLMWKKTRENQT
+306 TFDLMWKKTRENQN

-325 GINQNFGIK
+325 GINQDFGIK

-521 YYDDAKTIA
+521 YYDDSKTIA

-536 SKNSL
+536 SRNSL

-551 PGFLWKCYY
+551 PGFL
-560 PVLACGVVSQFY
+560 
-572 KIDYR
+572 
-577 GNIKHVD
+577 
-584 NPLVVVKFNNIF
+584 
-596 KFHNNYMATV
+596 
-606 NYSWR
+606 
-611 SEGNS
+611 
-616 ENIKMGSV
+616 
-624 GQINLS
+624 
-630 LAKDL
+630 
-635 SEKWNVKLSANDIFN
+635 
-650 TARKNTFTI
+650 
-659 FSGMN
+659 
-664 DVYIEKA
+664 
-671 ASVRAVECIVIKQN
+671 
-685 IKVKGQ
+685 
-691 GKRKWIDCN
+691 
-700 CLNSIHSGICLSIDC
+700 
-715 RSSYTHINA
+715 
-724 ALCFNLIGFFPPF
+724 
-737 LCHFHLFP
+737 

>member
-1 MLDFKVKRFVGIIF
+1 MKMLDFKVKRFVGIIF

-22 CLAQTGIANQNYG
+22 CLAQTGIANQNFG

-66 TILEKLGFAKDVMG
+66 TVLEKLGFAKDVMG

-180 RADKFDV
+180 RIENLDV

-218 TVKSTQHS
+218 TMKSTQHS
-226 NLIDGKW
+226 KLIDGKW

-306 TFDLMWKKTRENQT
+306 TFDFMWKKTRENQN

-325 GINQNFGIK
+325 GINQDFGIK

-364 NSSREENSE
+364 NSSREENSK
-373 SENSIMAGE
+373 SDNSIMAGE

-401 GNVTFRIGGRYEHV
+401 GNVTLRIGGRYEHV

-439 ASLSLPIGKTMVQL
+439 ASLSLPIGKAMVQL

-505 TANYKKVQNQ
+505 TANYKKVRNQ

-536 SKNSL
+536 SRNSL

-596 KFHNNYMATV
+596 KFHNSYMATV

-630 LAKDL
+630 MAKDL
-635 SEKWNVKLSANDIFN
+635 SKKWNVKLSANDIFN

-671 ASVRAVECIVIKQN
+671 ATVRAVECIVRYKFN
-685 IKVKGQ
+685 TVKAKYK
-691 GKRKWIDCN
+691 GKGAGKKEMDR
-700 CLNSIHSGICLSIDC
+700 L
-715 RSSYTHINA
+715 
-724 ALCFNLIGFFPPF
+724 
-737 LCHFHLFP
+737 

>member
-1 MLDFKVKRFVGIIF
+1 MKMLDFKVKRFVGIIF

-22 CLAQTGIANQNYG
+22 CLAQTGIANQNFG

-66 TILEKLGFAKDVMG
+66 TVLEKLGFAKDIMG

-161 ATFGYRNYLYGK
+161 ATFGYRNYMYGK

-180 RADKFDV
+180 RIDNLDV
-187 FGTFG
+187 FGTLG

-218 TVKSTQHS
+218 TMKSTQHS
-226 NLIDGKW
+226 KLIDGKW

-250 VSYAPTKTN
+250 VSYAPIKTN
-259 SSIMSSLYSDDVIES
+259 SSIMSSLYSNDVIES

-306 TFDLMWKKTRENQT
+306 TFDLMWKKIHENQN

-325 GINQNFGIK
+325 GINQDFGIK

-536 SKNSL
+536 SRNSL

-635 SEKWNVKLSANDIFN
+635 SEKC
-650 TARKNTFTI
+650 TI
-659 FSGMN
+659 
-664 DVYIEKA
+664 
-671 ASVRAVECIVIKQN
+671 
-685 IKVKGQ
+685 
-691 GKRKWIDCN
+691 
-700 CLNSIHSGICLSIDC
+700 
-715 RSSYTHINA
+715 
-724 ALCFNLIGFFPPF
+724 
-737 LCHFHLFP
+737 

>member
-1 MLDFKVKRFVGIIF
+1 MKMLDFKVKRFVGIIF

-22 CLAQTGIANQNYG
+22 CLAQTGIANQNFG

-66 TILEKLGFAKDVMG
+66 TVLEKLGFAKDVMG
-80 MLPGVLNN
+80 ILPGVLNN

-131 PSSRYASTVG
+131 PSSRYASTIG

-161 ATFGYRNYLYGK
+161 ATFGCRNYMYGK

-180 RADKFDV
+180 RIDNLDV
-187 FGTFG
+187 FGTLG

-218 TVKSTQHS
+218 TMKSTQHS
-226 NLIDGKW
+226 KLIDGKW

-243 SFGAFYQ
+243 TFGAFYQ

-306 TFDLMWKKTRENQT
+306 TFDLMWKKTRENQN

-325 GINQNFGIK
+325 GINQDFGIK
-334 DVGHARLMATELYA
+334 DVGHARFMATELYA

-521 YYDDAKTIA
+521 YYDDSKTIA

-536 SKNSL
+536 SRNSL

-616 ENIKMGSV
+616 ENIKMGSI

-635 SEKWNVKLSANDIFN
+635 SEKWDVKLSANDIFN

-671 ASVRAVECIVIKQN
+671 ASVRAVECIVRCKFN
-685 IKVKGQ
+685 TVKTKYK
-691 GKRKWIDCN
+691 GKGAGKKEMDR
-700 CLNSIHSGICLSIDC
+700 L
-715 RSSYTHINA
+715 
-724 ALCFNLIGFFPPF
+724 
-737 LCHFHLFP
+737 